1 MGKNEFVLLNIFSLK
16 KVIFKLRPDTKKNK
30 FLSLFFFPSLILAF
44 ILITKNIENLMIKHL
59 LKKVSKRNMYIHI

>member
-16 KVIFKLRPDTKKNK
+16 KVIFKLRPDTKEQVS
-30 FLSLFFFPSLILAF
+30 FSLFFPSLILAF